1 LKLRRVVVVVVARVF
16 GDGVEADSVIV
27 VVDGGV
33 LSQVRVIFFIIVFD
47 LLAVAV
53 AIIVN
58 VVVFLVV
65 VFFDELGANL
75 FIVLFVFTHFHKL
88 GVNRRIEDA

>member
-1 LKLRRVVVVVVARVF
+1 
-16 GDGVEADSVIV
+16 V

-58 VVVFLVV
+58 TVVFLVV

-88 GVNRRIEDA
+88 GVN